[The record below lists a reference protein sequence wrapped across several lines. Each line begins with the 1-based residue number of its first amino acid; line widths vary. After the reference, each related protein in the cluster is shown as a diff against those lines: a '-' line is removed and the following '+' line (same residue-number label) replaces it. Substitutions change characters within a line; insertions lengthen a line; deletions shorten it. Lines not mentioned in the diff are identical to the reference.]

1 MTIKLMLL
9 KSGEDIIAD
18 VSEMTVGEED
28 DKRVVGY
35 FLNKPCIVKMRQ
47 PELLTEQS
55 EGPRK
60 KAGYEVSLFPWMPL
74 AVEETIPVVADW
86 IITMVDPVIKLKQMY
101 ITDIVN
107 YKKDGTPFIM
117 YWRVLPIKLGEKIA
131 AWVAIQREGS
141 VI

>member
-1 MTIKLMLL
+1 MTIKLMLM

-47 PELLTEQS
+47 PQLLTEQS

-60 KAGYEVSLFPWMPL
+60 KAGYEVSLLPWMPL

-86 IITMVDPVIKLKQMY
+86 IITMVDPVIKLKEMY

-107 YKKDGTPFIM
+107 YKKDGTT
-117 YWRVLPIKLGEKIA
+117 REDTGEDNQTDSSDEPSK
-131 AWVAIQREGS
+131 VGLTG
-141 VI
+141 

>member
-1 MTIKLMLL
+1 MLM

-47 PELLTEQS
+47 PQLLTEQS

-60 KAGYEVSLFPWMPL
+60 KAGYEVSLLPWMPL

-107 YKKDGTPFIM
+107 YKKDGTT
-117 YWRVLPIKLGEKIA
+117 REDTGEDNQTDSSDEPSK
-131 AWVAIQREGS
+131 VGLTG
-141 VI
+141 

>member
-47 PELLTEQS
+47 PQLLTEQS

-60 KAGYEVSLFPWMPL
+60 KAGYEVSLLPWMPL

-107 YKKDGTPFIM
+107 YKKDGTT
-117 YWRVLPIKLGEKIA
+117 REDTGEDNQTDSSGEPGK
-131 AWVAIQREGS
+131 VGLTG
-141 VI
+141 